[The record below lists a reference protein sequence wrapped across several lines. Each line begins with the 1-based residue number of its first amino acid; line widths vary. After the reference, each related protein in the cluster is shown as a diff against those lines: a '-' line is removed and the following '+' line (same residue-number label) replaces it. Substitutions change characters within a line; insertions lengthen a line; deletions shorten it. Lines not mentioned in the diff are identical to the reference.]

1 MTPVA
6 DSIETG
12 PSGRPATPSDADGA
26 GDRGPM
32 ARYRALVASGAIAA
46 DPVQAMAAEKLQL
59 LYHALLHY
67 RPNGGGSRNWRE
79 RLGLVRR
86 AQEPAPQGLYIFGP
100 VGRGKSMLMDLFFAS
115 APVEAKR
122 RVHFHE
128 FMLEIH
134 QAMHEWR
141 QSNEGD
147 PIPALAA
154 RVAQSSWLLCF
165 DEFQVTN
172 IADAM
177 LLGRLFEALF
187 QKGVVVVATSNT
199 APADLYRGGLQRD
212 RFLPFIA
219 LITEQLDLIE
229 LDGPTDYRLLRMKGR
244 PLYFHP
250 LDAAS
255 AAKLDEVWSL
265 LTDGAKGEP
274 ASFAVQGR
282 QLEITRAAKGTAFM
296 SFADLCGRPLG
307 AADYLTLATHFHS
320 LLLSGVPRFT
330 PERRNEGKRF
340 ITLVDELYEHRSLLA
355 MTMEAPIELLAA
367 SDDIEF
373 EYRRTHSRLVEMQ
386 SDEYRERHHLT

>member
-1 MTPVA
+1 MTDT
-6 DSIETG
+6 DSSARALEQAG
-12 PSGRPATPSDADGA
+12 EQA
-26 GDRGPM
+26 GDPTGGERQGPLS
-32 ARYRALVASGAIAA
+32 RYRALVASGAIAA
-46 DPVQAMAAEKLQL
+46 DPQQAMAAEKLQL
-59 LYHALLHY
+59 LYHALLNY
-67 RPNGGGSRNWRE
+67 KPNGGPKSWRE

-100 VGRGKSMLMDLFFAS
+100 VGRGKSMLMDLFFET
-115 APVEAKR
+115 APIEAKR
-122 RVHFHE
+122 RVHFHA
-128 FMLEIH
+128 FMLEMH
-134 QAMHEWR
+134 QSMHEWR
-141 QSNEGD
+141 QANEGD

-154 RVAQSSWLLCF
+154 RVAESSWLLCF

-199 APADLYRGGLQRD
+199 APADLYRGGLQRE

-219 LITEQLDLIE
+219 LITEQLDLFE
-229 LDGPTDYRLLRMKGR
+229 LSGPTDYRLLRMKGR

-250 LDAAS
+250 LGEAAS
-255 AAKLDEVWSL
+255 AQLEEIWAL
-265 LTDGAKGEP
+265 LTDGAEGGP
-274 ASFAVQGR
+274 ASFTVQGR
-282 QLEITRAAKGTAFM
+282 QFEIMRAAKGTAFM
-296 SFADLCGRPLG
+296 TFDALCGRPRG
-307 AADYLTLATHFHS
+307 AADYLTLATHFHT
-320 LLLSGVPRFT
+320 LLLESVPRFT

-355 MTMEAPIELLAA
+355 MTAEAPIESLAA

-386 SDEYRERHHLT
+386 SDGYRERHHLT

>member
-1 MTPVA
+1 MTARA
-6 DSIETG
+6 DPTLRLDAAPDPGGEGET
-12 PSGRPATPSDADGA
+12 PL
-26 GDRGPM
+26 
-32 ARYRALVASGAIAA
+32 ARYRARVASGAIAA

-67 RPNGGGSRNWRE
+67 RPNGGGARSWRE
-79 RLGLVRR
+79 RLGLMRR

-100 VGRGKSMLMDLFFAS
+100 VGRGKSMLMDLFFAT

-122 RVHFHE
+122 RVHFHA
-128 FMLEIH
+128 FMLEMH

-199 APADLYRGGLQRD
+199 APADLYRGGLQRE
-212 RFLPFIA
+212 RFVPFIA
-219 LITEQLDLIE
+219 LITEQLDLVE

-250 LDAAS
+250 LNAAS
-255 AAKLDEVWSL
+255 TARLEEIWSL

-274 ASFAVQGR
+274 ARFAVQGR
-282 QLEITRAAKGTAFM
+282 QIEITRAAKGTAFM

-307 AADYLTLATHFHS
+307 PADYLTLATHFHS
-320 LLLSGVPRFT
+320 LLLDGVPRFT

-373 EYRRTHSRLVEMQ
+373 EYRRTRSRLVEMQ
-386 SDEYRERHHLT
+386 SDEYRGRHHLT

>member
-1 MTPVA
+1 MTAEAGSAGHPEA
-6 DSIETG
+6 APDPGGGEGQG
-12 PSGRPATPSDADGA
+12 PL
-26 GDRGPM
+26 
-32 ARYRALVASGAIAA
+32 ARYRALVGSGAIAA
-46 DPVQAMAAEKLQL
+46 DPSQAMAAEKLQL
-59 LYHALLHY
+59 LYHALLNY
-67 RPNGGGSRNWRE
+67 RPGGGSRSWRE

-100 VGRGKSMLMDLFFAS
+100 VGRGKSMLMDLFFET
-115 APVEAKR
+115 APIAAKR

-128 FMLEIH
+128 FMLEMH
-134 QAMHEWR
+134 QSMHEWR
-141 QSNEGD
+141 QTNEGD
-147 PIPALAA
+147 PIPALAT
-154 RVAQSSWLLCF
+154 RVAETSWLLCF

-199 APADLYRGGLQRD
+199 APADLYRGGLQRE

-219 LITEQLDLIE
+219 LIAEQLDLFE
-229 LDGPTDYRLLRMKGR
+229 LDGPTDYRLLRMRGR
-244 PLYFHP
+244 PLYFFP
-250 LDAAS
+250 LGPAAS
-255 AAKLDEVWSL
+255 AQLDEIWTV

-274 ASFAVQGR
+274 AVFTVQGR
-282 QLEITRAAKGTAFM
+282 QFEIMRAAKGTAFM
-296 SFADLCGRPLG
+296 TFDALCGRPLG
-307 AADYLTLATHFHS
+307 AADYLTLATHFHT
-320 LLLSGVPRFT
+320 LLLDGVPRFT

-355 MTMEAPIELLAA
+355 MTAEAPIESLAA

-386 SDEYRERHHLT
+386 SDGYRERHHLT

>member
-1 MTPVA
+1 MTDEA
-6 DSIETG
+6 G
-12 PSGRPATPSDADGA
+12 QSGRLESASDHG
-26 GDRGPM
+26 GGEGQGPLT
-32 ARYRALVASGAIAA
+32 RYRALVASGAIAA

-59 LYHALLHY
+59 LYHALLNY
-67 RPNGGGSRNWRE
+67 RPNGGSKSWRE

-100 VGRGKSMLMDLFFAS
+100 VGRGKSMLMDLFFAT
-115 APVEAKR
+115 APVDAKR

-128 FMLEIH
+128 FMLEVH
-134 QAMHEWR
+134 QSMHEWR

-147 PIPALAA
+147 PIPPLAD
-154 RVAQSSWLLCF
+154 RVAQTSWLLCF

-187 QKGVVVVATSNT
+187 QRGAVVVATSNT
-199 APADLYRGGLQRD
+199 APADLYRGGLQRE

-219 LITEQLDLIE
+219 LITEQLDLVE
-229 LDGPTDYRLLRMKGR
+229 LDGPMDYRLLRMRGR

-250 LDAAS
+250 LGPAAT
-255 AAKLDEVWSL
+255 ARLEEIWSL

-274 ASFAVQGR
+274 AIFTVQGR
-282 QLEITRAAKGTAFM
+282 QLEIMRAAKGTAFM
-296 SFADLCGRPLG
+296 SFDALCGRPSG
-307 AADYLTLATHFHS
+307 AADYLTLATHFHT
-320 LLLSGVPRFT
+320 LLLEGVPRFT

-355 MTMEAPIELLAA
+355 LTAEGPIETLAA

-386 SDEYRERHHLT
+386 SDNYRERHHLT

>member
-1 MTPVA
+1 MTEA
-6 DSIETG
+6 AG
-12 PSGRPATPSDADGA
+12 PLRRPEA
-26 GDRGPM
+26 GSDRGGEGQGPLI
-32 ARYRALVASGAIAA
+32 RYRALVASGAIAA

-59 LYHALLHY
+59 LYHALLNY
-67 RPNGGGSRNWRE
+67 RPNGGSKSWRE

-100 VGRGKSMLMDLFFAS
+100 IGRGKSMLMDLFFAA

-122 RVHFHE
+122 RVHFHA
-128 FMLEIH
+128 FMLEVH
-134 QAMHEWR
+134 QSMHEWR
-141 QSNEGD
+141 QANEGD
-147 PIPALAA
+147 PIPPLAD
-154 RVAQSSWLLCF
+154 RVAQTSWLLCF

-199 APADLYRGGLQRD
+199 APADLYRGGLQRE

-219 LITEQLDLIE
+219 LITEQLDLVE
-229 LDGPTDYRLLRMKGR
+229 LDGPMDYRLLRMKGR

-250 LDAAS
+250 LGEAAS
-255 AAKLDEVWSL
+255 AQLEEIWSL
-265 LTDGAKGEP
+265 LTDDAKGAP
-274 ASFAVQGR
+274 ATFTVQGR
-282 QLEITRAAKGTAFM
+282 QLEIMRAAKGTAFM

-307 AADYLTLATHFHS
+307 AADYLTLATHFHT
-320 LLLSGVPRFT
+320 LLLDGVPRFT

-355 MTMEAPIELLAA
+355 MTAEAPIEQLAA
-367 SDDIEF
+367 SEDIEF
-373 EYRRTHSRLVEMQ
+373 EYRRAHSRLVEMQ
-386 SDEYRERHHLT
+386 SDEYRGRHHLT

>member
-1 MTPVA
+1 MTDEA
-6 DSIETG
+6 G
-12 PSGRPATPSDADGA
+12 LSGRPESASDLG
-26 GDRGPM
+26 GGGGRGPLT
-32 ARYRALVASGAIAA
+32 RYRALVASGAIAA

-59 LYHALLHY
+59 LYHALLNY
-67 RPNGGGSRNWRE
+67 RPNGGSKSWRE

-100 VGRGKSMLMDLFFAS
+100 VGRGKSMLMDLFFAT
-115 APVEAKR
+115 APVEAKQ

-128 FMLEIH
+128 FMLEVH
-134 QAMHEWR
+134 QSMHEWR

-147 PIPALAA
+147 PIPPLAD
-154 RVAQSSWLLCF
+154 RVAQTSWLLCF

-187 QKGVVVVATSNT
+187 QRGVVVVATSNS
-199 APADLYRGGLQRD
+199 APADLYQGGLQRE

-219 LITEQLDLIE
+219 LITEQLDLVE
-229 LDGPTDYRLLRMKGR
+229 LDGPMDYRLLRMKGR

-250 LDAAS
+250 LGPAAT
-255 AAKLDEVWSL
+255 ARLEEIWSL

-274 ASFAVQGR
+274 ATFTVQGR
-282 QLEITRAAKGTAFM
+282 QLEIMRAAKGTAFM
-296 SFADLCGRPLG
+296 SFDALCGRPLG
-307 AADYLTLATHFHS
+307 AADYLTLATHFHT
-320 LLLSGVPRFT
+320 LLLEGVPRFT

-355 MTMEAPIELLAA
+355 MTAEAPIDELAA

-386 SDEYRERHHLT
+386 SDDYRERHHLT